1 MDSPGAACA
10 WSPGNLFSVVIYTF
24 IGVAA
29 GFQSRLVFTCLA
41 SVAEFLLIAGRTD
54 AASALITVIIRGQS
68 VGTFAYGSGFGF
80 HIQHHA
86 PSSFHCACSRRLFI
100 FPYIIFL

>member
-41 SVAEFLLIAGRTD
+41 SVAEFLLIAGSTG
-54 AASALITVIIRGQS
+54 AFTA
-68 VGTFAYGSGFGF
+68 
-80 HIQHHA
+80 
-86 PSSFHCACSRRLFI
+86 
-100 FPYIIFL
+100 